1 MVADHIHRTRPQQNR
16 SGFLQEKAQGRSD
29 FLRRRRHYLTYAS
42 PGAVVAAMSWDP
54 TTALGGVGAGSTL
67 DTDFLLRILFRGGG
81 PNQMGE
87 LCGEAFRRLG
97 GEHTRKR

>member
-67 DTDFLLRILFRGGG
+67 DTRLLFAHSVQGGG
-81 PNQMGE
+81 TKSDG
-87 LCGEAFRRLG
+87 
-97 GEHTRKR
+97 